1 MSGPTNRNTIASAL
15 TTILQGIDGTGS
27 YTYDLSGAGQV
38 EQIDLAGPPVSRVR
52 PYVAYYLGARQDIRG
67 GAGADLSQYGQTMTV
82 DLVGVVTGGTDPGA
96 AVQAANNMEADIIRA
111 LHASRNLGAAAV
123 HDLSVSTE
131 VVTGPEVDGRQ
142 RDAYVAMTVELFW
155 SRV

>member
-15 TTILQGIDGTGS
+15 TTILQNIDGTGS

-96 AVQAANNMEADIIRA
+96 AVQAANDMEADIIRA

>member
-15 TTILQGIDGTGS
+15 TTILQGINGTGS
-27 YTYDLSGAGQV
+27 YTYDLSGTGQV

-96 AVQAANNMEADIIRA
+96 AVQAANDMEADIIRA

>member
-1 MSGPTNRNTIASAL
+1 MSAPTNRNTIATAMTAVL
-15 TTILQGIDGTGS
+15 RGIYGTGS
-27 YTYDLSGAGQV
+27 YTYDLSGTGQV
-38 EQIDLAGPPVSRVR
+38 EQPALDGPPISRVR

-82 DLVGVVTGGTDPGA
+82 DLVGVVTGGSDPGA
-96 AVQAANNMEADIIRA
+96 AVHAANNLEADIIRA

-142 RDAYVAMTVELFW
+142 RDAYVAMAVELFW
-155 SRV
+155 ARI

>member
-27 YTYDLSGAGQV
+27 YTYDLSGTGQV

-96 AVQAANNMEADIIRA
+96 AVQAANDMEADIIRA

>member
-15 TTILQGIDGTGS
+15 TTILQNIDGTGS

>member
-1 MSGPTNRNTIASAL
+1 MSAPTNRNPIASAM
-15 TTILQGIDGTGS
+15 TTVLQGIDGTGS
-27 YTYDLSGAGQV
+27 YTYDLSGTGQI
-38 EQIDLAGPPVSRVR
+38 EQLDLDGPPISRVR
-52 PYVAYYLGARQDIRG
+52 PYVAFYLGARQDIRG

-82 DLVGVVTGGTDPGA
+82 DLVGVVTGGSDPGA
-96 AVQAANNMEADIIRA
+96 AGQAANNLEADIIRA
-111 LHASRNLGAAAV
+111 LHGSRNLGAAAV

-155 SRV
+155 ARI

>member
-52 PYVAYYLGARQDIRG
+52 PYVAFYLGARQDIRG

>member
-82 DLVGVVTGGTDPGA
+82 DLVGVVTGGTDPCA
-96 AVQAANNMEADIIRA
+96 AVQAANNMEADILRA